1 MWKLIVAATWLAV
14 FWSPER
20 ALACAAPPVPIF
32 PGARQIAGVVSSV
45 PGGSTGEG
53 HTIWTTSAS
62 ALDVQMFYYLNL
74 PGDGWTPVA
83 QMAGQYAEQFTGSE
97 NSSGTSAFGALEF
110 TRRRDAEHVR
120 IITEPVGYSVWL
132 DCRD

>member
-1 MWKLIVAATWLAV
+1 MPLVCTVQRTCTAWRCAICHEHQSTDSAQYLR
-14 FWSPER
+14 PE
-20 ALACAAPPVPIF
+20 L
-32 PGARQIAGVVSSV
+32 AGVVSSV

-53 HTIWTTSAS
+53 HTIWTTPAS

-97 NSSGTSAFGALEF
+97 NSSGRSAVGALEF

-120 IITEPVGYSVWL
+120 IVTEPVGYSVWL
-132 DCRD
+132 DCHD